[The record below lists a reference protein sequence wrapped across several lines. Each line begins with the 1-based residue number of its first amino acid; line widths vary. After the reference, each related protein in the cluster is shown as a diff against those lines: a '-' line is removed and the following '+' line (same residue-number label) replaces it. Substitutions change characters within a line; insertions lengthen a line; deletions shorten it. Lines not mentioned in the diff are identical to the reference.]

1 MALLHWKREQGRGP
15 AWPVCHSCYSKYLT
29 HWFQTHECCFTQLR
43 NAGIITVLRNSGSH
57 LASLSA
63 SPRIYSQVNRTDS
76 TITLSIYN
84 TQTRQELRYQ
94 IPCERVSWLSCTLCL
109 GFLGHVVICLGRG
122 CQDSSFSWWWHPL
135 MKSNIRKTDEQTLE
149 SAWSEDGSSPD
160 FHDSRGGGCHFS
172 SQDPTYTDGCQKQ
185 QKKSER
191 LKTRL
196 AVLFPSTAF
205 PMVSAALLPR
215 CQPLR
220 APSGAEPSMLY
231 AHCSS
236 PVSQNPN
243 SGQATVL
250 LGSPLVI

>member
-1 MALLHWKREQGRGP
+1 
-15 AWPVCHSCYSKYLT
+15 
-29 HWFQTHECCFTQLR
+29 
-43 NAGIITVLRNSGSH
+43 
-57 LASLSA
+57 
-63 SPRIYSQVNRTDS
+63 
-76 TITLSIYN
+76 
-84 TQTRQELRYQ
+84 
-94 IPCERVSWLSCTLCL
+94 
-109 GFLGHVVICLGRG
+109 
-122 CQDSSFSWWWHPL
+122 
-135 MKSNIRKTDEQTLE
+135 MKSNIRKTDEQALE

-160 FHDSRGGGCHFS
+160 CWCGTVPDTSFLTTFHDNRGGGCHFS

-220 APSGAEPSMLY
+220 APSGAELSMLY

-250 LGSPLVI
+250 LHSYWAVLW